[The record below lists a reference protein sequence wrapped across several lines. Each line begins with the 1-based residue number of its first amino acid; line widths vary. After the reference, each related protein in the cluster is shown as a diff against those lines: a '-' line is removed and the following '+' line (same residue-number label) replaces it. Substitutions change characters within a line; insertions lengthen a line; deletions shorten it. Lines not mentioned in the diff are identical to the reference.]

1 MERIEPTFND
11 GPNGTPTGALNGAQN
26 RAPATPVATPPRGSR
41 RTRRKA
47 SVPPDHQREHPADL
61 DALHVQIETQSAE
74 LERLRRQVAFLQRR
88 EETLRAALFSARDQ
102 LVAQSTGPA
111 PAPLA
116 EPEQAAT
123 PGPAPLAYG
132 DLLQR
137 VRAAAVAVLPPHAGV
152 AVISRGDDELL
163 ALSGRQGQ
171 HFPQTADGIY
181 AGFYPA
187 ESKTAIGHL
196 ESLRARG
203 SDFLLIPNTAF
214 WWLDHYSDFRDH
226 LDRQYT
232 RIWDDESCKIYH
244 LEAK

>member
-1 MERIEPTFND
+1 MERIEQYH
-11 GPNGTPTGALNGAQN
+11 NGMQTMQAAAGASS
-26 RAPATPVATPPRGSR
+26 SR

-47 SVPPDHQREHPADL
+47 SAPPERQTEQQPADQEEFA
-61 DALHVQIETQSAE
+61 ALRAQMETQAVE
-74 LERLRRQVAFLQRR
+74 LEQLRRRVAFLQRR

-102 LVAQSTGPA
+102 LVMQSTGPA
-111 PAPLA
+111 PAPPA
-116 EPEQAAT
+116 EPELAAAA
-123 PGPAPLAYG
+123 PGPAPLAYA

-137 VRAAAVAVLPPHAGV
+137 VRAAAVAVLPPHAVV

-171 HFPQTADGIY
+171 HFPQTADGVY

-214 WWLDHYSDFRDH
+214 WWLDHYTDFRAH
-226 LDRQYT
+226 LDMRYT